1 MSPILDTISNLL
13 LNCLL
18 LFYQLVIQKNLTT
31 SHGTIVGGCFVEGDC
46 LRNASRWRE
55 SIGP

>member
-1 MSPILDTISNLL
+1 
-13 LNCLL
+13 
-18 LFYQLVIQKNLTT
+18 LTT